1 MNLNIFSLA
10 AKNLMRRRVR
20 TSLTVAGVAI
30 AIAVLFS
37 LLAFNAGYEKQLSGE
52 LGSMGI
58 NMLAVPK
65 GCPYEAASLIIHGGI
80 IPKYLSYDDLKQV
93 EAIDGVEIASP
104 MLLHQFFKDDKPHI
118 VYGINIA
125 EQKLLKPWWKVE
137 GRYFEDSEKH
147 VMVVGRSLAD
157 KENLKVGQ
165 VLDFGPDKVP
175 TTIVGILE
183 RTGTQDDEFHFLP
196 LAGAQKLFGKE
207 GQLTTIAVK
216 VKDVS
221 QIPAISKKMEQI
233 PDIQVVTMTQ
243 IQGTIMNLV
252 GSAQTLLFSVIIIAL
267 FISAV
272 GIMNTLIMSV
282 NERTREFGMMK
293 AVGASGGDV
302 ARLII
307 IETLIITL
315 MGCAIGL
322 VVSLAGSKLVES
334 FVRGVIPYAPSGDLI
349 IIEPWLIFA
358 CIGFALVIG
367 LLCSIYPAIKSARLT
382 PMEAMRSDFE

>member
-1 MNLNIFSLA
+1 VNLNIFSLA

-65 GCPYEAASLIIHGGI
+65 GCPYEAASLIIHGGV

-93 EAIDGVEIASP
+93 EEISGVEVASP

-118 VYGINIA
+118 VYGINIT
-125 EQKLLKPWWKVE
+125 EQKLLKPWWKIE
-137 GRYFEDSEKH
+137 GRFFTDGEQG
-147 VMVVGRSLAD
+147 VMFVGRSLAE

-165 VLDFGPDKVP
+165 VLEFGPDKVP

-207 GQLTTIAVK
+207 GQITTIAVK

-221 QIPAISKKMEQI
+221 QISAISKKMEQI

-307 IETLIITL
+307 IETLLITL
-315 MGCAIGL
+315 VGCAVGL
-322 VVSLAGSKLVES
+322 LVSLAGSKLVES

-349 IIEPWLIFA
+349 IIQPWLIFA

-382 PMEAMRSDFE
+382 PMEAMRSDLE